1 LKDVTETFQAIS
13 AQIAALDKIR
23 GKNVRDRIE
32 QIDKDLQNHEVELTK
47 IENDVVLLSQKVTYE
62 GI

>member
-1 LKDVTETFQAIS
+1 MKDVTETFQAIS